1 MLIQKVKVMAKVL
14 IIDPDDS
21 FSDILSNMVEAQG
34 HDVVC
39 VHSMKDGLKR
49 SRTSKIDVVFLDSR
63 LPDGDYFD
71 ALEKFT
77 TQSGAPEVVVMADTL
92 VPEEAEKA
100 IRGGAWDYCEKGA
113 SKETLILPLVHALN
127 YRSKR
132 TFEADE
138 GEKAE
143 QVEAFKSIIG
153 ESQKIR
159 SCVDLAIEAAGSDV
173 NVLISG
179 ETGTGKEIFAWAIH
193 QKCARSRRN
202 FVVVDCAALPESLVE
217 STLFGHEKGAFTGA
231 DRAEDGLVKQ
241 ADGGTLFL
249 DEVGELP
256 LPIQRRFLRV
266 LDMSR
271 FRRVGGNKEI
281 ESNFRLIAATNRDL
295 DRMAEEGEFRKDL
308 LFRLR
313 AFSIH
318 LPPLREHPEDLQ
330 ALATHYLKKICRGY
344 GIVAKGFASG
354 FFEVLWMYDWPGNV
368 RELIHALDRA
378 ITSAMNEP
386 VLFPTH
392 LPTYVHALSKLAVT
406 SRRGS
411 PRGRSDTASSLP
423 RLQDIRDAAIAE
435 VEEKYLTH
443 LMLLTKGDMK
453 EAVRISGLSQSRL
466 YALLKKYQ
474 QPVSG

>member
-1 MLIQKVKVMAKVL
+1 MLIV
-14 IIDPDDS
+14 DPNDS
-21 FSDILSNMVEAQG
+21 FSGILSGMVKAKG

-39 VHSMKDGLKR
+39 VHSMKDGLNY
-49 SRTSKIDVVFLDSR
+49 SRTVKVDVVFLDSR

-77 TQSGAPEVVVMADTL
+77 AQSGAPEVVVMADTL
-92 VPEEAEKA
+92 IPEEAEKA

-113 SKETLILPLVHALN
+113 SEEYLIIPLVRALT

-132 TFEADE
+132 THEADS

-153 ESQKIR
+153 GSQKIR

-193 QKCARSRRN
+193 QKSARSQGN

-231 DRAEDGLVKQ
+231 DRVEDGLVKQ
-241 ADGGTLFL
+241 ADRGTLFL

-256 LPIQRRFLRV
+256 LPIQKKFLRV

-281 ESNFRLIAATNRDL
+281 ESKFRLIAATNRDL
-295 DRMAEEGEFRKDL
+295 DRMAGEGEFRKDL

-313 AFSIH
+313 SFSIH

-330 ALATHYLKKICRGY
+330 ELATYYMRELCRGY
-344 GIVAKGFASG
+344 GIVEKELASG
-354 FFEVLWMYDWPGNV
+354 FLEVLWMYDWPGNV
-368 RELIHALDRA
+368 RELINALDRA
-378 ITSAMNEP
+378 ITSAMHEP
-386 VLFPTH
+386 VLYPTH
-392 LPTYVHALSKLAVT
+392 LPTYVHALSKLAVM
-406 SRRGS
+406 SSRGS
-411 PRGRSDTASSLP
+411 MKGRGEPSSPLP
-423 RLQDIRDAAIAE
+423 RLQEIRDAAIAE
-435 VEEKYLTH
+435 VEQKYLTH
-443 LMLLTKGDMK
+443 LMSLTKGDMK
-453 EAVRISGLSQSRL
+453 EAGRISGLSQSRL
-466 YALLKKYQ
+466 YALLKKHKR
-474 QPVSG
+474 PVSG